1 MQSHLDLSPNDTHVQ
16 IKESNA
22 TAYLNNQSLNYIW
35 TFDTYSPIFI
45 ILNTS
50 SILKYFTK
58 VVSYFYLFLLQGLHF
73 EDSGVKYN

>member
-22 TAYLNNQSLNYIW
+22 IAYLNNQSLNYIW

-50 SILKYFTK
+50 SILYKK
-58 VVSYFYLFLLQGLHF
+58 KKIQVVF
-73 EDSGVKYN
+73 

>member
-22 TAYLNNQSLNYIW
+22 TTYLNNRSLNYIW
-35 TFDTYSPIFI
+35 TFDTCSPIFV

-50 SILKYFTK
+50 SSEIFYKSSPLLLSLFILRATF
-58 VVSYFYLFLLQGLHF
+58 
-73 EDSGVKYN
+73 

>member
-1 MQSHLDLSPNDTHVQ
+1 MQSHIDLSPNDTHVQ
-16 IKESNA
+16 IEESNA

-45 ILNTS
+45 ILNTI

-58 VVSYFYLFLLQGLHF
+58 VVSYYYLFLLQGLRF

>member
-35 TFDTYSPIFI
+35 TFDTCSPIFI
-45 ILNTS
+45 ILNT
-50 SILKYFTK
+50 IVL
-58 VVSYFYLFLLQGLHF
+58 
-73 EDSGVKYN
+73 